1 MRVSQKTEYAL
12 RAMLELARQA
22 RQPNPVRT
30 ADIARNQSI
39 PEKFLE
45 VILVELRRS
54 HLIVSQRGM
63 LGGHRLAREAQS
75 ISVGDIWRAIEG
87 TSDDSTRDGNAADAR
102 KNSAGNPFGY
112 VWIQVNQAVAEIVNG
127 ITLDEIRQ
135 RSESGQ
141 SVADFAI

>member
-22 RQPNPVRT
+22 GQPNPVRT
-30 ADIARNQSI
+30 AEIARNQNI

-45 VILVELRRS
+45 LILVELRRS

-63 LGGHRLAREAQS
+63 LGGHRLARAAET
-75 ISVGDIWRAIEG
+75 ISVGEIWRTIEG
-87 TSDDSTRDGNAADAR
+87 SADDSLRDGNAADAR
-102 KNSAGNPFGY
+102 RSSAGNPFGY
-112 VWIQVNQAVAEIVNG
+112 VWVQVNRAVDEIVNG
-127 ITLDEIRQ
+127 ISLEEIRQ